1 LRAELPDDNGG
12 TKTTY
17 MEVKTVSGLSQWYHP
32 ARRREQ
38 NPVRGTRAVE
48 RRELTIVKEYEKA
61 AKDNDQKYFK
71 TDNGPITQRL
81 GQIGPIFPAPF
92 VRYGETGD
100 QVHKLVAVMANAR
113 VARQNIAWGRGEDIE
128 KPCLSMETAYIRQR
142 LSSAIVTC
150 FGHRL
155 VSRMSQEG
163 NGAVSAA
170 DRRQQWGREEQQARV
185 MRNAAWLAT
194 VSGQDIVRRGRFWT
208 S

>member
-1 LRAELPDDNGG
+1 MMFILLRPLSRSMKRLPRRM
-12 TKTTY
+12 TRI
-17 MEVKTVSGLSQWYHP
+17 VFQHQQWP
-32 ARRREQ
+32 Q
-38 NPVRGTRAVE
+38 
-48 RRELTIVKEYEKA
+48 I
-61 AKDNDQKYFK
+61 
-71 TDNGPITQRL
+71 

-92 VRYGETGD
+92 GRFGETGD
-100 QVHKLVAVMANAR
+100 QVHKLVTVMAIAR
-113 VARQNIAWGRGEDIE
+113 VARQNIACGRGEDTE

-150 FGHRL
+150 FWHRL
-155 VSRMSQEG
+155 MSRMSQVG

-170 DRRQQWGREEQQARV
+170 DRRQQWGREEQQARA